1 MKKDKKIKY
10 VLLLTDLNSTFF
22 CECVKEKTFCK
33 RCQKILKE
41 VHKIIDPGVYAITYK
56 SGPSSF
62 FYYLSKNGKNDKI
75 IKEEDLSLFNVEYK
89 LISDEVLK
97 LLLFKR
103 INSFLYRAP
112 STLLSISLLPQLSF
126 MKINFVR

>member
-10 VLLLTDLNSTFF
+10 VLLLSDLNITFF

-33 RCQKILKE
+33 SCQKILKE
-41 VHKIIDPGVYAITYK
+41 VHKVIEEGIYAITYK
-56 SGPSSF
+56 SGISY
-62 FYYLSKNGKNDKI
+62 FYYLSKSGKKDKI

-97 LLLFKR
+97 FLLFKR
-103 INSFLYRAP
+103 INSLLYRTTSP
-112 STLLSISLLPQLSF
+112 LLSISFPQLSF
-126 MKINFVR
+126 MKINFMR